1 MKRLLKQTTEY
12 AVSTEEEAKE
22 LMEHFRTQ
30 AKQEGYQVISAGYT
44 KKKKKAK
51 GEIIAT
57 HELVKLSAEYEKLWD
72 DVE

>member
-22 LMEHFRTQ
+22 LMEQFRTQ

-44 KKKKKAK
+44 HKEKKLKAK
-51 GEIIAT
+51 
-57 HELVKLSAEYEKLWD
+57 S
-72 DVE
+72 

>member
-22 LMEHFRTQ
+22 LMEQFRTQ

-44 KKKKKAK
+44 HKEKKSK
-51 GEIIAT
+51 GEVID
-57 HELVKLSAEYEKLWD
+57 EGYLLKVVKIFGGFWD
-72 DVE
+72 

>member
-1 MKRLLKQTTEY
+1 
-12 AVSTEEEAKE
+12 
-22 LMEHFRTQ
+22 MEQFRTQ

-44 KKKKKAK
+44 HKEKKAK